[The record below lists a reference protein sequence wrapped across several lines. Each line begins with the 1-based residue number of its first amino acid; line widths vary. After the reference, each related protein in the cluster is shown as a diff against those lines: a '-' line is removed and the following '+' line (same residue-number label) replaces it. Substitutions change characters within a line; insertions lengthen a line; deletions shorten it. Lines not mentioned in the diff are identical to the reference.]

1 MAIND
6 DPLDWLGN
14 WNTFQLEASPAMAYF
29 SSAPFQGKTS
39 AALSSPMQRQYW
51 GGQYG
56 NVINQYQGAMGSAL
70 RTGTEA
76 PSFVDFLQDMPWT
89 ERYTALS
96 PSLRPGSSFGRF
108 SPQTRYIYQ

>member
-1 MAIND
+1 MD
-6 DPLDWLGN
+6 DWLGD

-29 SSAPFQGKTS
+29 SSAPFQGQTS

-76 PSFVDFLQDMPWT
+76 PSFVDFLQDKPWT

-96 PSLRPGSSFGRF
+96 PSLRPGSSFSRF
-108 SPQTRYIYQ
+108 SPQTRFIY